1 MSRNKTSN
9 KPLGQNICLSK
20 YSNIH
25 LRAFDRKGD
34 GKVAVSD
41 VKIFL
46 RGFGEM
52 FSEPDIEGLIA
63 RFDENKNGFFEI
75 EEFEKFLSF
84 VQY

>member
-1 MSRNKTSN
+1 M
-9 KPLGQNICLSK
+9 
-20 YSNIH
+20 
-25 LRAFDRKGD
+25 
-34 GKVAVSD
+34 AVSD

-46 RGFGEM
+46 RSFGEM
-52 FSEPDIEGLIA
+52 FSEPDIQGLIA